1 MKKII
6 TYLVLITALHLH
18 AQQVNTNV
26 MQYWGT
32 GAMWIT
38 EAYFCGSPPAV
49 PSYSYF
55 LQYMKDTIINNT
67 TYHELVDFFSIPNT
81 CFLKSYSVTPGPP
94 IALKDT
100 FNYVITQKGDTIFDF
115 NPNQKGDSTCFIPD
129 CYFGG
134 VYIPNKKYKI
144 DSVWYEN
151 NGNKNLK
158 FLLLKISETPYTSYA
173 IWISGIGSA
182 DGGFA
187 PFGYHEMLSVCS
199 YCSKCF
205 SYNDTIYYLNIPPY
219 TRQFPYKYPIGNTFN
234 TIGTLVKIRG
244 RCDTLSAFKGKI
256 AGVDILKTENDF
268 VKVYPQPLIDELYI
282 ELPFQNYTSIRLY
295 DIKGSVI
302 KEFQS
307 IGEKMILPANDIPS
321 GFYFIEIKLN
331 NELIIRKKIIKL

>member
-1 MKKII
+1 MRKII
-6 TYLVLITALHLH
+6 YHVLLCIALHLH

-38 EAYFCGSPPAV
+38 EAYFWVSPPTV
-49 PSYSYF
+49 SSYSYF

-81 CFLKSYSVTPGPP
+81 CFWTSYSLTET

-129 CYFGG
+129 CYFGN
-134 VYIPNKKYKI
+134 VQPNKKYKI

-158 FLLLKISETPYTSYA
+158 FLLVEVAGAPYNLYA

-187 PFGYHEMLSVCS
+187 PFGYHNMWSVYS

-219 TRQFPYKYPIGNTFN
+219 TRIFPYPICGYNNSTL
-234 TIGTLVKIRG
+234 GTLVKIRG

-256 AGVDILKTENDF
+256 AGVDILKSENDF

-282 ELPFQNYTSIRLY
+282 ELPFQNNTSIRLY

-331 NELIIRKKIIKL
+331 NELIIRRKIIKL